1 MIGTLLDFL
10 QVRLML
16 RVIDYIFGWC
26 CLAILL
32 SFSFMD
38 PRGPKRMIARCTP
51 ASLASK
57 DGDLAFT
64 LHAEKPVALSA
75 KDSIRPGDLIVSNH
89 CSVVDFL
96 YFWWRW
102 SARIGGECN
111 RFRVLFSFGEVN
123 TLITALSDAA
133 APVVIFAEGTHTNCR
148 GVLQFQSKLLPANLN
163 DRRIHLIC
171 LKYNCV
177 LDPTADGLSGLIWQ
191 FARLAGSLKNGL
203 NARMISASALQ
214 SINRPGLGQELTP
227 KLLQQLVAALGHL
240 RPLSLSLTDKRAF
253 LQKFK

>member
-10 QVRLML
+10 QVRLVL

-32 SFSFMD
+32 SFPFMD

-75 KDSIRPGDLIVSNH
+75 KDSIRPGDFIVSNH

-102 SARIGGECN
+102 SARVGGDWN
-111 RFRVLFSFGEVN
+111 RFRVLFSFGSVN
-123 TLITALSDAA
+123 FRNVSSDPA
-133 APVVIFAEGTHTNCR
+133 APVVLFAEETTTNCR
-148 GVLQFQSKLLPANLN
+148 GVLQFQSKSLPANLTAV
-163 DRRIHLIC
+163 RIHLIC
-171 LKYNCV
+171 LKYSCV
-177 LDPTADGLSGLIWQ
+177 LDPTASGVSGLIWQ

-227 KLLQQLVAALGHL
+227 KVLQQLVAALGHL
-240 RPLSLSLTDKRAF
+240 RPLSLSSSDKRAF